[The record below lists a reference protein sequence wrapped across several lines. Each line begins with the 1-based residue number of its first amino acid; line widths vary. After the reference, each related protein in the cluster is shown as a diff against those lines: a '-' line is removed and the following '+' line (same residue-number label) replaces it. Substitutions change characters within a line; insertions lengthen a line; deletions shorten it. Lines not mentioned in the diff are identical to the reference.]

1 MRSAHRRSVQAEGSH
16 VFGELFVFL
25 LLGMFAVFSLMAV
38 VAGAG
43 VYRSVVEAGSPD
55 GQTAMPLSYVANKVR
70 ALDAAGAVAVVQ
82 DEAIGPVLTLTED
95 YEGGALVTRI
105 FAQDGVLREQFGYA
119 DAPLDPELSE
129 RLLEV
134 AAFDA
139 RLDEKGVILSV
150 RMPDGAEESLYL
162 ALRSSA
168 R

>member
-1 MRSAHRRSVQAEGSH
+1 M
-16 VFGELFVFL
+16 
-25 LLGMFAVFSLMAV
+25 
-38 VAGAG
+38 
-43 VYRSVVEAGSPD
+43 
-55 GQTAMPLSYVANKVR
+55 
-70 ALDAAGAVAVVQ
+70 Q
-82 DEAIGPVLTLTED
+82 DEAVGPVLTLTED

-105 FAQDGVLREQFGYA
+105 FAQDGVLCEQFGYA

-139 RLDEKGVILSV
+139 RLDEKGVTLSV